1 MGGSSKKGA
10 PLAAPGKTR
19 HWRIFFVA
27 RRLGNA
33 FLAKVQSTYIGRL
46 TPPVWLTHGS
56 HVCPEKKTARKKLCS
71 HLERGI
77 RRSQLGTPC
86 LLIFK
91 CNEPFAMRTISGL
104 NAVQK
109 GASAGGFKGAP
120 GGQRCHL
127 RNPLPML

>member
-56 HVCPEKKTARKKLCS
+56 HVCPEKKKQEKSCAR
-71 HLERGI
+71 I
-77 RRSQLGTPC
+77 W
-86 LLIFK
+86 
-91 CNEPFAMRTISGL
+91 
-104 NAVQK
+104 NAAF
-109 GASAGGFKGAP
+109 GALSLA
-120 GGQRCHL
+120 RHVY
-127 RNPLPML
+127 

>member
-56 HVCPEKKTARKKLCS
+56 HVCPEKNSKKKAVLAF
-71 HLERGI
+71 
-77 RRSQLGTPC
+77 GTRHSA
-86 LLIFK
+86 LSAWH
-91 CNEPFAMRTISGL
+91 AMFI
-104 NAVQK
+104 NI
-109 GASAGGFKGAP
+109 
-120 GGQRCHL
+120 
-127 RNPLPML
+127 